1 MFYIYSIS
9 GRKLDNYSELGEK
22 EVLFAPASQFMVCNI
37 IHKQDKIYVS
47 MREVNIGSEDKV
59 MLWIQDNLHLSLD
72 SKSKDTLDIP
82 E

>member
-1 MFYIYSIS
+1 
-9 GRKLDNYSELGEK
+9 
-22 EVLFAPASQFMVCNI
+22 MVCNI

-82 E
+82 Q